1 VGIRA
6 AAAGHG
12 HVALGNVVGKRHR
25 PTSTTAWYAFGAA
38 AMAGTIAMPIVVV
51 GTDITALFI
60 MTSLVAVL
68 IRTSRAISN
77 WKAPSRS
84 RSRPL
89 FITFTLATA

>member
-1 VGIRA
+1 
-6 AAAGHG
+6 
-12 HVALGNVVGKRHR
+12 
-25 PTSTTAWYAFGAA
+25 
-38 AMAGTIAMPIVVV
+38 MAGTIAMPIVVV